1 MSALMI
7 KAKKIAS
14 SLRMTCLLCCALGSL
29 SFPVYGAPSVDSI
42 AVTDKKVGKQ
52 KGMRARAKKVKD
64 KLWTNPKNKIKQSRR
79 KKSIEKLKSDMK
91 ALDKFRGKDDK
102 LPPIHQKEYEQ
113 LQRKL
118 DLKKESSKLSEDIE
132 SKGRRE
138 ARRAEKGKVYELKK
152 RGKTDERYEKALE
165 SEGFQT
171 PKHEDSPTPAP
182 YRSSS
187 ETPAS
192 DNPPSSAAASG
203 TKSKLYPD
211 LSVVDEYDEVKKN
224 T

>member
-1 MSALMI
+1 MI

-29 SFPVYGAPSVDSI
+29 SFPVYGATSVDSI
-42 AVTDKKVGKQ
+42 AVTDNKVGKQ
-52 KGMRARAKKVKD
+52 KGMRARAKKAKD

-79 KKSIEKLKSDMK
+79 KKSIKKLEDQKK
-91 ALDKFRGKDDK
+91 ALDKLRGPDGK

-113 LQRKL
+113 VERKL
-118 DLKKESSKLSEDIE
+118 ALKTESMELSKEIE

-152 RGKTDERYEKALE
+152 RGKTDARYEEALA
-165 SEGFQT
+165 SEGFKV
-171 PKHEDSPTPAP
+171 PKGEDTAAQAP

-187 ETPAS
+187 ETSTS
-192 DNPPSSAAASG
+192 DLSSYEKATAPPS
-203 TKSKLYPD
+203 
-211 LSVVDEYDEVKKN
+211 YDEAKELADMDEKKSQQN
-224 T
+224 Q